1 MGELFVN
8 QKIWRSK
15 VCQSEPGRWSVINI
29 VPSPDLRSVIIA
41 VLWLCLVL
49 TRGPPSTARASVGY
63 LTPARKERYVNTKRE
78 GKSFRNLCVGA
89 HLENWA
95 NLVGRI
101 SRRSQSAAHF
111 GIGPTPTPALVAA
124 FGMKRRREGERP
136 EKGRQSQC
144 DRFVNHFVKR
154 LVTLILWIIS
164 VLKHSKVSSRESLAE
179 SLYCSPAYL
188 MPESG
193 SSMCQ
198 RLTMMLHFQF
208 VSCPPVWGAGRSA
221 PILRSLVGHATR
233 GLQYSSAFLCF
244 PPPVHQSRS
253 EAIWS

>member
-1 MGELFVN
+1 MCRCAPRELGQFGRPHLSAVSV
-8 QKIWRSK
+8 RGSLRHRPYPYT
-15 VCQSEPGRWSVINI
+15 CPGCSFWNEE
-29 VPSPDLRSVIIA
+29 
-41 VLWLCLVL
+41 
-49 TRGPPSTARASVGY
+49 
-63 LTPARKERYVNTKRE
+63 KER
-78 GKSFRNLCVGA
+78 
-89 HLENWA
+89 
-95 NLVGRI
+95 GR
-101 SRRSQSAAHF
+101 
-111 GIGPTPTPALVAA
+111 
-124 FGMKRRREGERP
+124 ERP